1 MSCIQKPDKQDT
13 GRRVKLELTQI
24 DKFSEP
30 LKKFLKSMSSTEI
43 EQFPIEYRK
52 HLLNY
57 SEVSKEAGL
66 GGWTIDDLSNPRYL
80 TKWYRVSPIFRVGA
94 QIDVFFDKNTDEWK
108 LKKIKFLRVE
118 SKK

>member
-1 MSCIQKPDKQDT
+1 MKNYSKLKFWCCCIIILVSCIQKPDKQDT

-52 HLLNY
+52 HLLN
-57 SEVSKEAGL
+57 
-66 GGWTIDDLSNPRYL
+66 
-80 TKWYRVSPIFRVGA
+80 F
-94 QIDVFFDKNTDEWK
+94 
-108 LKKIKFLRVE
+108 
-118 SKK
+118 